1 MYEVIFQ
8 NDNGKVF
15 TFGPNGGNWY
25 GMNIGNGLE
34 VTLGKSQGFA
44 QVGETVETQSIGGR
58 SIDVTG
64 MFFGDIVGGKN
75 NLRNV
80 CAPLSS
86 GRLIFQKSHYI
97 RVYVKAAPSFSAVKN
112 NGLFKMQF
120 YAPFPFFSAFQESY
134 FLIGG
139 VVPSFRF
146 PVNYGRPHRFGTRS
160 NERYVNVVNSGDVR
174 IHYRLVLRSEGVS
187 TNPTLTN
194 ITTFAFLK
202 INGIINIGQFI
213 TIFRDDNNVL
223 RAELT
228 DGNQVTDVITWIDDE
243 SSLFELDPGDNLIS
257 ANDEEGGKALI
268 ASFTFNPAVGALYE
282 T

>member
-174 IHYRLVLRSEGVS
+174 IPYRLVLRSEGVS

-228 DGNQVTDVITWIDDE
+228 DGNQVTDVITWIDDA

>member
-1 MYEVIFQ
+1 MYEIIFQ

-174 IHYRLVLRSEGVS
+174 IPYRLVLRSEGVS

-243 SSLFELDPGDNLIS
+243 SSQFELDPGDNLIS

>member
-1 MYEVIFQ
+1 MYEVIFK

-174 IHYRLVLRSEGVS
+174 IPYRLVLRSEGVS

>member
-146 PVNYGRPHRFGTRS
+146 PVNYGKPHRFGTRS

-174 IHYRLVLRSEGVS
+174 IPYRLVLRSEGVS

>member
-120 YAPFPFFSAFQESY
+120 YAPFPFYSAFQESY

-174 IHYRLVLRSEGVS
+174 IPYRLVLRSEGVS